1 MVDEPLMLGPM
12 TVTTCGL
19 WGCWAHKEFISCH
32 SAGCKNHPRALGMGL
47 ATPCLIFFVARNEE
61 GKKQHSLLDLGVLN
75 VRGCGMDE
83 KKCMVVNVFKERKL
97 DIMALS
103 ETKVKGSGL
112 REWEGQRVIVSGVS
126 ERCRAREGVAVMIS
140 GRMWGKVVDYKCLDS
155 RIMWVK
161 LKLDGEIV
169 VVMSVYAP
177 GMEKKE
183 DERERF
189 WARFSEC
196 IGGFESNERVIVLG
210 DMNAKVGDRERE
222 GIVGKFGVP
231 GTNENGVACWS
242 SVMKEG

>member
-1 MVDEPLMLGPM
+1 
-12 TVTTCGL
+12 
-19 WGCWAHKEFISCH
+19 
-32 SAGCKNHPRALGMGL
+32 
-47 ATPCLIFFVARNEE
+47 
-61 GKKQHSLLDLGVLN
+61 
-75 VRGCGMDE
+75 MDE

-126 ERCRAREGVAVMIS
+126 ERCRAREGVAVMIA
-140 GRMWGKVVDYKCLDS
+140 GRMWGKVVEYKCLDS

-169 VVMSVYAP
+169 VVVSVYVP

-196 IGGFESNERVIVLG
+196 LAGFESSERVIVLG
-210 DMNAKVGDRERE
+210 DMNAKVGDRERD

-231 GTNENGVACWS
+231 GMNENGVCLLELCNERGLIVGNTWFEKKLIHNYTWEREDDVERNMIDLIFVEELMRKRLMEVTVRRGVAGRISDHFVAECKVKW
-242 SVMKEG
+242 MCLKEVCK